1 MSTPIIPSTSF
12 ATELLP
18 GDEQFDAWRQAIS
31 VVFDVA
37 PLHEARKG
45 FRAKVRA
52 FHLGELLLVN
62 TRFDSQRFV
71 RSQRQARSDWMD
83 HFLVQ
88 YYRRGG
94 NAGTVD
100 DREIRTP
107 PGSVSVLDL
116 AHGVETQANAAE
128 CLTLVVPRQVMSA
141 ILPGCTGLHGYIL
154 DPASGGLLGDFMASL
169 ERRLPHTHANQAAGI
184 AEATGQLLAA
194 CLQPSSNH
202 EARTRVQDDAFLLD
216 RAKRHIEQQL
226 DTTGHD
232 AAAQLQVDAIC
243 RAVGASRSRLYALF
257 QPHGGVR
264 QYIQHRRLM
273 RVHRALA
280 DRRQRDPI
288 MRLAERHG
296 FSSHAHLSRL
306 FQKHFGYSPS
316 DVRADPT
323 IALLARAAAGVE
335 EQEAGFDDWVR
346 TLG

>member
-1 MSTPIIPSTSF
+1 MSMPTSPSTSCE
-12 ATELLP
+12 TGQWP

-37 PLHEARKG
+37 PLRDARNG

-83 HFLVQ
+83 HYLVQ

-94 NAGTVD
+94 YAGRVD
-100 DREIRTP
+100 DRGIRTP

-116 AHGVETQANAAE
+116 THGLETRASAAE
-128 CLTLVVPRQVMSA
+128 CLTLVVPRPVMSA
-141 ILPGCTGLHGYIL
+141 ILPCCAGLHGYIL

-169 ERRLPHTHANQAAGI
+169 GQRLPHTHASQGAGI
-184 AEATGQLLAA
+184 AEATGQMLAA
-194 CLQPSSNH
+194 CLQPASSP
-202 EARTRVQDDAFLLD
+202 EARSRAQDDAFLLD
-216 RAKRHIEQQL
+216 RAKRHIEQKL
-226 DTTGHD
+226 DGGVEG
-232 AAAQLQVDAIC
+232 AATLQVDAIC

-257 QPHGGVR
+257 QPHGGIR

-280 DRRQRDPI
+280 DPRERDPI
-288 MRLAERHG
+288 MRL
-296 FSSHAHLSRL
+296 
-306 FQKHFGYSPS
+306 
-316 DVRADPT
+316 
-323 IALLARAAAGVE
+323 
-335 EQEAGFDDWVR
+335 
-346 TLG
+346 